1 MKNRSVRALLVGFTA
16 IGVLLAGSPANAASL
31 TWEDEA
37 GDAKDLAIGTDALP
51 NDPAFDITKVTIET
65 VDGKLV
71 WTAELPE
78 MAAGRPTYSTGY
90 YFRFAF
96 THAAVNYWFIVGED
110 PLGAQNFSL
119 SATATGGAKMECKD
133 CKAEINREA
142 KAVIIEAPMATLD
155 ADFKKAE
162 APPVSGSE
170 WSKLYVIAQRRTG
183 VFTLTADTADAP
195 EGAII
200 QF

>member
-16 IGVLLAGSPANAASL
+16 IGLLLAAAPANAASL
-31 TWEDEA
+31 SWEDPE
-37 GDAKDLAIGTDALP
+37 GDATGVAVADGPIH
-51 NDPAFDITKVTIET
+51 DPAFDITKVSMET

-71 WTAELPE
+71 WTAELPD
-78 MAAGRPTYSTGY
+78 MAAGRPTLSTGY

-142 KAVIIEAPMATLD
+142 KAVIITAPLATLD
-155 ADFKKAE
+155 ADFKKAD
-162 APPVSGSE
+162 APKVSGSE
-170 WSKLYVIAQRRTG
+170 WSKLYVIAQRRM
-183 VFTLTADTADAP
+183 VAATLTADTADAP